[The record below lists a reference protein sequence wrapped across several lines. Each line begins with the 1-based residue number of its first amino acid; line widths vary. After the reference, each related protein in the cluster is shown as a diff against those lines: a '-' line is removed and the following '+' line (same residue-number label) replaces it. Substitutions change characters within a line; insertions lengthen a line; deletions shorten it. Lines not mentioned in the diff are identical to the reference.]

1 MKDET
6 LEKNEDIFDLDFLSK
21 ESSNQEPSIKGFYK
35 ILITDDEEDVHVITK
50 MIFKNFVLDDKALSF
65 LDAYSAE
72 EAQIILKEHDD
83 IAVILLDVVMEETDS
98 GLKVVEYLRKTLDNK
113 KTRIILRTGQP
124 GQAPEESLIRDY
136 DINDYKLKT
145 ELTKQKLYTTMY
157 SCLRSYRDIML
168 IQKTKE
174 AFEKMVIISEN
185 LFKQNSLEDF
195 LNSIFEQLVLFQYSD
210 NNSLFV
216 CEESCQSTDGF
227 IYRKQRSAHVIV
239 AATGK
244 YKPYVGFGLEAV
256 QALED
261 IQEDIRNIQENGRSV
276 VKLEKGFVFF
286 NKGNNGIRNYVYI
299 ETDNDLYD
307 YNLIE
312 LFLSSYSLALDN
324 FHLNQLMAS
333 SQESIMFIL
342 SETIE
347 QHFEE
352 NSNHVRRVSALMHLL
367 GEKSGLSRMEC
378 ETLRVASVLHD
389 IGKIG
394 IPDDILK
401 KPGKLTTEEF
411 ETIKSHCLTGY
422 NILKNAQQDTFI
434 VAAEIAYYH
443 HEKFDGS
450 GYPKGYIGNEI
461 PLYARMM
468 AIVDVFDA
476 LVHRRCYKDA
486 FPVSEALEMMKRER
500 GRHFDPE
507 LLDLFL
513 SNINLVL
520 NAIEDLKD

>member
-1 MKDET
+1 MKEFVSDNPT
-6 LEKNEDIFDLDFLSK
+6 DIFDLDFLAQDQSPQI
-21 ESSNQEPSIKGFYK
+21 SAVRGSYK
-35 ILITDDEEDVHVITK
+35 VLIVDDEEDVHVITK
-50 MIFKNFVLDDKALSF
+50 MIFKNFTLDDMTLTF
-65 LDAYSAE
+65 MDAYGEE
-72 EAQIILKEHDD
+72 EAKRILKEHDD
-83 IAVILLDVVMEETDS
+83 VAVILLDVVMDANDS
-98 GLKVVEYLRKTLDNK
+98 GLKVVEYLRKTLKNK
-113 KTRIILRTGQP
+113 KSRIILRTGQP

-168 IQKTKE
+168 INKTKE
-174 AFEKMVIISEN
+174 AFEKMVKISES
-185 LFKQNSLEDF
+185 LFQQSSLEDF
-195 LNSIFEQLVLFQYSD
+195 LHAIFEQLFLFQYHNED
-210 NNSLFV
+210 GFFV
-216 CEESCQSTDGF
+216 SEAPVKSSDGF

-244 YKPYVGFGLEAV
+244 YKPYVGFGLESV
-256 QALED
+256 QALEGLESD
-261 IQEDIRNIQENGRSV
+261 ICNVEGHGRSV
-276 VKLEKGFVFF
+276 VKLQNGFVFF
-286 NKGNNGIRNYVYI
+286 NKGTNGIRNYVYI
-299 ETDNDLYD
+299 ETHNELYD

-312 LFLSSYSLALDN
+312 LFLNSYSLALDN

-347 QHFEE
+347 KHFEE

-367 GEKSGLSRMEC
+367 GEKLGLSRMEC
-378 ETLRVASVLHD
+378 ETVRVASVLHD

-401 KPGKLTTEEF
+401 KPGKLTIDEF
-411 ETIKSHCLTGY
+411 EVIKSHCQTGH
-422 NILKNAQQDTFI
+422 NILKNAQQETFM
-434 VAAEIAYYH
+434 VAAEIAYNH

-450 GYPKGYIGNEI
+450 GYPHGLAGEEI

-476 LVHRRCYKDA
+476 LIHKRCYKEA
-486 FPVSEALEMMKRER
+486 FPLEETLFIMKKDR
-500 GRHFDPE
+500 GTHFDPR
-507 LLDLFL
+507 LLDLFIE
-513 SNINLVL
+513 NIEEVL
-520 NAIEDLKD
+520 EAIREYND